1 MFVKL
6 MATTIFLLA
15 STGVVAAQEMCGD
28 LPIGPVIPSATDIAK
43 KSAADAAAAQRGVF
57 LDVKRWQGA
66 LKSYR
71 DCLNAT
77 DNTDRREL
85 GEAQRGGDKT
95 DTKRSDKLTAEI
107 TDLRQA
113 WNASADEEERVV
125 NEFHA
130 MQTAYCGR
138 MDVDRASCPKT

>member
-15 STGVVAAQEMCGD
+15 STGVVVAQEMCGD
-28 LPIGPVIPSATDIAK
+28 LPIGPVIPSAPDIAK

-138 MDVDRASCPKT
+138 KDVDRASCPKT

>member
-15 STGVVAAQEMCGD
+15 STGVVVAQEMCGD
-28 LPIGPVIPSATDIAK
+28 LPIGPVIPSAPDIAK
-43 KSAADAAAAQRGVF
+43 KSAADAAVAQRGVF

-138 MDVDRASCPKT
+138 KDVDRASCPKT